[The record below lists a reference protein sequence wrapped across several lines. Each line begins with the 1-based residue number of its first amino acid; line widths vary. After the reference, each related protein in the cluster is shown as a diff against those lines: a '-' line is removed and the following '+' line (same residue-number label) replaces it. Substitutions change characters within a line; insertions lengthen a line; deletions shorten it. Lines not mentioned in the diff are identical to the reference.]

1 MILTSICVTFLGQSK
16 IKETEEEYLEMKRQ
30 KKSEE
35 IDIQDGDTDR
45 ISALPNH
52 ILLHIIEF
60 MDIKH
65 SVQTCVLSKRWK
77 DLWKSI
83 NNLMLQDELL
93 LETSDIFN
101 KFVYKILS
109 GRHNSLPLHS
119 LQYYAV
125 DPSKT
130 VVLDLMKYAASHNVQ
145 QLMLNVKLMF
155 KEQNFEF
162 PPSIFYCHSLTFLKL
177 DFKHMFPNFLNRSK
191 NMFPKSLNLPALK
204 TLHLISITFTTSNN
218 GCAEPFSTCNMLNT
232 LLLMSCYLQDDA
244 QALCISNSN
253 ITSIIVGGTNKYEEA
268 RNYKVVFCT
277 PKLTSLTITGHPTFL
292 APSASNLPF
301 IEEVNVDYTFPSIPY
316 EHLVMSSWLQL
327 LANVKIMTLG
337 FHTLEEILSV
347 SYFIFLEHLVM
358 SSWLITL
365 FYVAHDRY

>member
-1 MILTSICVTFLGQSK
+1 
-16 IKETEEEYLEMKRQ
+16 MKRQ

-218 GCAEPFSTCNMLNT
+218 GCAEPFSRCNKLIT
-232 LLLMSCYLQDDA
+232 LVIMDCFLQDDA
-244 QALCISNSN
+244 QSLYISNSN
-253 ITSIIVGGTNKYEEA
+253 ITSLTVGGTKKHDL
-268 RNYKVVFCT
+268 NYKVVFCT
-277 PKLTSLTITGHPTFL
+277 PKLTSLTIRGRPTFL
-292 APSASNLPF
+292 VPSACNLPF
-301 IEEVNVDYTFPSIPY
+301 IEQVNVDYTFRHTPR
-316 EHLVMSSWLQL
+316 EVLVMISWLQL
-327 LANVKIMTLG
+327 IVSVKIMTLG
-337 FHTLEEILSV
+337 FRTLEEILGV
-347 SYFIFLEHLVM
+347 SYFI
-358 SSWLITL
+358 L
-365 FYVAHDRY
+365 FPEG